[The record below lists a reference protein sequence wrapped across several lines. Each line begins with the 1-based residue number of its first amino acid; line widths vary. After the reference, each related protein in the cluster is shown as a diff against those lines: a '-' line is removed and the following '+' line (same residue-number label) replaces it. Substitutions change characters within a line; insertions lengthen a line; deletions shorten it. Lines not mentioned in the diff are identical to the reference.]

1 MRSRNRKAA
10 LSITGCCMAIFW
22 SGYLAFGYPGIMSTF
37 WQEKYNVGAAETG
50 SVVTFMLF
58 ALAVCMFFS
67 GRIHM
72 KVGMRKCIL
81 IGTAFNVTAMVIV
94 MNAESIYGVYLW
106 GFVVNLGCSFIYGPG
121 LTTAQQW
128 MPHRK
133 GLASGILNLVFGT
146 AAAVMSPVSNLLM
159 EIVGYDRMN
168 MILIMIIA
176 ATDIVA
182 MFFAES
188 PDRVHFTDQ
197 EKEAHRMVLEE
208 AALKNRKAGH
218 VSDADLSTGQALRS
232 KYFWIIW
239 LVWVFMGAA
248 GISMVSLSG
257 NYAVSL
263 GLSGTAILMA
273 FNVVNGG
280 GRIVAGVLSDV
291 IGGERTGAIVF
302 SLTAV
307 AYAVMA
313 GTGDTVPVVI
323 SAACVGFGFGTLF
336 TITGPVLIDYF
347 GMKYFGMIFGV
358 TFTAYGFIGGIM
370 GPALSGFILDKTGDN
385 YAIVFSYLAV
395 MAFTGALLMLLLQ
408 KQRKHAV
415 FKSSDLK

>member
-10 LSITGCCMAIFW
+10 LSIMGCCMAIFW
-22 SGYLAFGYPGIMSTF
+22 SGYLAFGYPGIMSAY
-37 WQEKYNVGAAETG
+37 WQDKYNVGAAETG
-50 SVVTFMLF
+50 TVVTFMLF
-58 ALAVCMFFS
+58 ALAVSMFFS
-67 GRIHM
+67 GKIHM
-72 KVGMRKCIL
+72 KIGMRRCIL
-81 IGTAFNVTAMVIV
+81 IGTGFNLIAMIIE
-94 MNAESIYGVYLW
+94 MNADSIYGVYLW

-128 MPHRK
+128 MPHHK
-133 GLASGILNLVFGT
+133 GAASGVLNLVFGT
-146 AAAVMSPVSNLLM
+146 AAAVMSPVSDMMLHAFGHN
-159 EIVGYDRMN
+159 G
-168 MILIMIIA
+168 MIIILFICIAVTNLA
-176 ATDIVA
+176 ATI
-182 MFFAES
+182 FAES
-188 PDRVHFTDQ
+188 PDRVHFTED
-197 EKEAHRMVLEE
+197 EKEAHIMVLEE
-208 AALKNRKAGH
+208 AAAKNKRAGH
-218 VSDADLSTGQALRS
+218 APAADLSTGQAIRT
-232 KYFWIIW
+232 KAFWIIW

-248 GISMVSLSG
+248 GISMVSLAG

-280 GRIVAGVLSDV
+280 GRIVAGVLSDI

-302 SLTAV
+302 SLTAL

-313 GTGDTVPVVI
+313 ATGSTVPVVI

-347 GMKYFGMIFGV
+347 GLKYFGMIFGV

-385 YAIVFSYLAV
+385 YVIVFSYLAV
-395 MAFTGALLMLLLQ
+395 MALIGAVLMLVL
-408 KQRKHAV
+408 RKTV
-415 FKSSDLK
+415 RFDINSSN

>member
-10 LSITGCCMAIFW
+10 LSVAGCCMAIFW
-22 SGYLAFGYPGIMSTF
+22 SGYLAFGYPGIMGTF

-50 SVVTFMLF
+50 TVVTFMLF
-58 ALAVCMFFS
+58 ALAVSMFFS

-72 KVGMRKCIL
+72 KIGMRKCIM
-81 IGTAFNVTAMVIV
+81 IGTTFNVIAMVIV

-146 AAAVMSPVSNLLM
+146 AAAVMSPVSNILM
-159 EIVGYDRMN
+159 ETVGYGRMN
-168 MILIMIIA
+168 MILLIIIA
-176 ATDIVA
+176 ATDIAA

-188 PDRVHFTDQ
+188 PDKVHFTD
-197 EKEAHRMVLEE
+197 EESEAHNMLLEG
-208 AALKNRKAGH
+208 AAAKNAVKGH
-218 VSDADLSTGQALRS
+218 AAAAEFTAGQAVRTKS
-232 KYFWIIW
+232 FWIIW

-248 GISMVSLSG
+248 GISMVSLAG

-263 GLSGTAILMA
+263 GLSGTAVLMA

-280 GRIVAGVLSDV
+280 GRIVAGVLSDI
-291 IGGERTGAIVF
+291 IGGERTGAAVF
-302 SLTAV
+302 LLTAA

-313 GTGDTVPVVI
+313 AAGNQVLAVI

-347 GMKYFGMIFGV
+347 GLKYFGMIFGI
-358 TFTAYGFIGGIM
+358 TFTAYGFVGGMM
-370 GPALSGFILDKTGDN
+370 GPALSGFILDMTGGN
-385 YAIVFSYLAV
+385 YSLVFCYLAV
-395 MAFTGALLMLLLQ
+395 MALTGSVLMMIL
-408 KQRKHAV
+408 RRTV
-415 FKSSDLK
+415 STDSSA

>member
-291 IGGERTGAIVF
+291 IGGE
-302 SLTAV
+302 
-307 AYAVMA
+307 
-313 GTGDTVPVVI
+313 
-323 SAACVGFGFGTLF
+323 
-336 TITGPVLIDYF
+336 
-347 GMKYFGMIFGV
+347 
-358 TFTAYGFIGGIM
+358 
-370 GPALSGFILDKTGDN
+370 
-385 YAIVFSYLAV
+385 
-395 MAFTGALLMLLLQ
+395 
-408 KQRKHAV
+408 
-415 FKSSDLK
+415 